1 MQLSLE
7 VLFSK
12 LGFRKIYIYFIL
24 PGWVPLDTRRKLN
37 IQVTFIKRLAT
48 LEKKG
53 VKYLK
58 FNNKNTRTK
67 SMTLSIFCLD
77 VLVIQKK
84 QPDKKDQINFKIYDV
99 TIWLKNSCSTYI
111 IQYLKVKTTRQSNI
125 DYVIEFD
132 KIFFSKNDA
141 GNEAGRPV
149 PDLFLF
155 FLKKAFM
162 R

>member
-7 VLFSK
+7 ILFSK
-12 LGFRKIYIYFIL
+12 LEFRKIYIYFIL

-77 VLVIQKK
+77 VLV
-84 QPDKKDQINFKIYDV
+84 
-99 TIWLKNSCSTYI
+99 
-111 IQYLKVKTTRQSNI
+111 
-125 DYVIEFD
+125 
-132 KIFFSKNDA
+132 
-141 GNEAGRPV
+141 
-149 PDLFLF
+149 
-155 FLKKAFM
+155 M
-162 R
+162 

>member
-1 MQLSLE
+1 
-7 VLFSK
+7 
-12 LGFRKIYIYFIL
+12 
-24 PGWVPLDTRRKLN
+24 
-37 IQVTFIKRLAT
+37 
-48 LEKKG
+48 
-53 VKYLK
+53 
-58 FNNKNTRTK
+58 
-67 SMTLSIFCLD
+67 MTLSIFCLD

-155 FLKKAFM
+155 FFKKAFHEVKASGLRLSFNTFRHFSSFFESFQLPKTM
-162 R
+162 FPSYQNRSIDLLCQSIGWLLYNENIERLRVKEY

>member
-1 MQLSLE
+1 
-7 VLFSK
+7 
-12 LGFRKIYIYFIL
+12 
-24 PGWVPLDTRRKLN
+24 
-37 IQVTFIKRLAT
+37 
-48 LEKKG
+48 
-53 VKYLK
+53 
-58 FNNKNTRTK
+58 
-67 SMTLSIFCLD
+67 MTLSIFCLD

-125 DYVIEFD
+125 DYVIEFN

-155 FLKKAFM
+155 FLKKPFM